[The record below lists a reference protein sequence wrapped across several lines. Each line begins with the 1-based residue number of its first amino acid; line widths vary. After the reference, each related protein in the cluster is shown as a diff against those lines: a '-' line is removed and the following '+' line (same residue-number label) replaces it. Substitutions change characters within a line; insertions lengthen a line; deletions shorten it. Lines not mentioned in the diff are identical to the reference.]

1 MTAAAGKLTAAAGKP
16 QPELTLRLIIFY
28 KLAKAS
34 LAFGFAALLWGLIL
48 AGETDHVVD
57 LAPHV
62 RHHLTAAWTL
72 KLVDALVEAAD
83 RHHLEVLAT
92 ALALDGGVTLFEWYA
107 LRTGRPWGAWLVVLA
122 TASLLPFEAVAIV
135 RHESLGRI
143 LLFVVNLAIVL
154 YLARRSLLRHGSP
167 WVQKARPTG

>member
-1 MTAAAGKLTAAAGKP
+1 LTAATAKP
-16 QPELTLRLIIFY
+16 SPELTLRLIIFY

-34 LAFGFAALLWGLIL
+34 LVLGGAALLWGLIV

-62 RHHLTAAWTL
+62 RHHFTAAWSL

-83 RHHLEVLAT
+83 RHHLEVLAA
-92 ALALDGGVTLFEWYA
+92 ALTLDGSVTLFEWYA

-135 RHESLGRI
+135 RHQSIARI
-143 LLFVVNLAIVL
+143 VLFVVNVAIVA
-154 YLARRSLLRHGSP
+154 YLWRRSLLKHGHP
-167 WVQKARPTG
+167 WAEKPRAERPKD

>member
-1 MTAAAGKLTAAAGKP
+1 LTAATAKP
-16 QPELTLRLIIFY
+16 APELTLRLIIFY

-34 LAFGFAALLWGLIL
+34 LAFGFAALLFGLIL
-48 AGETDHVVD
+48 AGETDHVAD

-62 RHHLTAAWTL
+62 RHHLTAAWSL
-72 KLVDALVEAAD
+72 KLVDAFVEAAD

-92 ALALDGGVTLFEWYA
+92 ALALDGSVTLFEWYA

-135 RHESLGRI
+135 RHESPGRI
-143 LLFVVNLAIVL
+143 VILVLNLAIVF
-154 YLARRSLLRHGSP
+154 YLWRRSLLKHGSP
-167 WVQKARPTG
+167 WARRGRPS